1 MSMNRRLIT
10 DADFEE
16 ALQKG
21 TRIRV
26 FQDDHIVDASSVII
40 RFDDRTVVTQSSVS
54 DLMYHRRADCEFF
67 DLRKR

>member
-1 MSMNRRLIT
+1 MSLNRRLLT

-26 FQDDHIVDASSVII
+26 FKDNHIVDASSVIV
-40 RFDDRTVVTQSSVS
+40 RFDERTVVTQASVS
-54 DLMYHRRADCEFF
+54 DLMYHKRAECEFF

>member
-1 MSMNRRLIT
+1 MSLNRRLTT

-26 FQDDHIVDASSVII
+26 FRDNHIVDASSLIVRYDETI
-40 RFDDRTVVTQSSVS
+40 VVTQSGVS
-54 DLMYHRRADCEFF
+54 DLMYHKRADCEFF
-67 DLRKR
+67 DLRRR

>member
-1 MSMNRRLIT
+1 MSLNRKLLT
-10 DADFEE
+10 NADFEE

-26 FQDDHIVDASSVII
+26 FQDNHIVDASSVIV
-40 RFDDRTVVTQSSVS
+40 RFDENTVVTQSTVS
-54 DLMYHRRADCEFF
+54 DLMYHNRSACEFF

>member
-1 MSMNRRLIT
+1 MSLNRRLLT

-26 FQDDHIVDASSVII
+26 FHDNHIVDASSLIV
-40 RFDDRTVVTQSSVS
+40 RFDDNTIVTQSTVS
-54 DLMYHRRADCEFF
+54 DLMYHKRSECEFF